1 MSPSPWGNLGAQA
14 SGHFPPR
21 PLCVSIPV
29 RPHESGPHGAKGSLG
44 LGSATD
50 LLGDLGQDTSPLR
63 L

>member
-29 RPHESGPHGAKGSLG
+29 RPHESEVHMVPRAVWALALPPTYWVTLG
-44 LGSATD
+44 KTLH
-50 LLGDLGQDTSPLR
+50 P
-63 L
+63 